1 MAILE
6 YAEEDKQ
13 VYQIS
18 RKPDSART
26 HSPERLHPSTK
37 TTGAKT
43 APVDGTD
50 SRPLVH
56 QSYRGGGRRRV
67 PKVKLSLVKH
77 FLRIESPKLNFES
90 ITRGTEET
98 PTLEI
103 FK

>member
-6 YAEEDKQ
+6 YGEEDKQ

-26 HSPERLHPSTK
+26 HSPKRLHPSTK
-37 TTGAKT
+37 TTAKT
-43 APVDGTD
+43 APVDGND

-56 QSYRGGGRRRV
+56 QGYRGGGRRRAL
-67 PKVKLSLVKH
+67 KVELNLVKH